1 MAALMPRQI
10 SKMTA
15 PLNASDIAAA
25 LSQRFLHKFAREPR
39 IFRAPGRVNLIG
51 EHTDYN
57 DGFVLPAA
65 IDLYTWVAVA
75 PRNDHTLD
83 VFSENVD
90 QQAQLDL
97 RANDLRARN
106 HWSDYIAGVALM
118 LHRLGIS
125 VRGADITILSSVPA
139 GAGLSSSAALEVSI
153 ASALLSTSNRSLGL
167 LDIAKLCQRA
177 EVEFVG
183 ARVGI
188 MDQFASCFG
197 SAGHA
202 LLLDCRSLAHTQFPL
217 PPGIAMVVCDTMVKH
232 GHSGGEYN
240 QRRAQCEQ
248 GVQILRSLLPGV
260 SALRDVSLT
269 QLLSHRATFS
279 EVVFR
284 RCHHVIAENERVLR
298 FVKALDENNFS
309 AIGTCMAESH
319 LSLKNDFEVS
329 CPELDLMVQL
339 ANQCQGVVG
348 ARMTGGGFGGCTINL
363 VESNSV
369 PTLINRVSE
378 NYKHI
383 TQIDPEIYVLQAA
396 SGAVEVSLNA

>member
-1 MAALMPRQI
+1 
-10 SKMTA
+10 MTA
-15 PLNASDIAAA
+15 PLNAPDIMSA
-25 LSQRFLHKFAREPR
+25 LSQRFLHKFSHTPR

-65 IDLYTWVAVA
+65 IDLYTWAAVA
-75 PRNDHTLD
+75 PRDDHNLNI
-83 VFSENVD
+83 FYENLD

-97 RANDLRARN
+97 RAIDLRPRN
-106 HWSDYIAGVALM
+106 HWSDYVAGVALM
-118 LHRLGIS
+118 LQRLGIAIT
-125 VRGADITILSSVPA
+125 GADLAILSTIPSGV
-139 GAGLSSSAALEVSI
+139 GLSSSAALEVSI
-153 ASALLSTSNRSLGL
+153 ASALLAVSNRSLGL
-167 LDIAKLCQRA
+167 LEIAKLCQRA

-202 LLLDCRSLAHTQFPL
+202 LLLDCRSLAHTLFPS
-217 PPGIAMVVCDTMVKH
+217 PPGIAMVVCNTMVKH

-248 GVQILRSLLPGV
+248 GVQILESLLPEIN
-260 SALRDVSLT
+260 ALRDVSLA
-269 QLLSHRATFS
+269 QLVSQRAVVP
-279 EVVFR
+279 ELVFR
-284 RCHHVIAENERVLR
+284 QCRHVVTENQRVLR
-298 FVKALDENNFS
+298 FVKALDQNNLPTL
-309 AIGTCMAESH
+309 GTCMAESH

-339 ANQCQGVVG
+339 ATECEGVVG

-363 VESNSV
+363 VESNSI
-369 PTLINRVSE
+369 PAFTNRVSK
-378 NYKHI
+378 NYKQI
-383 TQIDPEIYVLQAA
+383 THIDPEIYVLQAA
-396 SGAVEVSLNA
+396 SGAVEVSWNS